1 MRFVSIAAIVAALA
15 GPVAADDFA
24 PVLSEYLET
33 EIRGWANDP
42 ILIAAIRAQNARH
55 TGISAAEIDDLD
67 RAWRAEVGQA
77 DTPTITPVINNSAA
91 DFLRAQVEAAGGTI
105 SEVFVMDEHGLN
117 VAASAPT
124 SDMWQ
129 GDEAKFTETFPK
141 GPNATHFGD
150 VEFDESSQ
158 TFQGQISIPIV
169 DSATGEVVGAMTIG
183 VNAEALM

>member
-1 MRFVSIAAIVAALA
+1 MAVCRPRINQPVSAVSI
-15 GPVAADDFA
+15 
-24 PVLSEYLET
+24 
-33 EIRGWANDP
+33 R
-42 ILIAAIRAQNARH
+42 
-55 TGISAAEIDDLD
+55 
-67 RAWRAEVGQA
+67 
-77 DTPTITPVINNSAA
+77 
-91 DFLRAQVEAAGGTI
+91 EAAGGTI